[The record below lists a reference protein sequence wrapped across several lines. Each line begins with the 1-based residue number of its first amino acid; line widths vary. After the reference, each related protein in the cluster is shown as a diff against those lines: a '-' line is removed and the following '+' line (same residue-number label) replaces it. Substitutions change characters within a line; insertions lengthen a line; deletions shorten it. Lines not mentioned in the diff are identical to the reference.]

1 MEIIS
6 YTLYVL
12 NLFIRRK
19 LELCDKYSS
28 KLNLHIISSIR
39 FNIII
44 LIRLIIKILLLEVVR
59 VLGLQQVF

>member
-39 FNIII
+39 K
-44 LIRLIIKILLLEVVR
+44 IRLVIKILLLEVVR

>member
-39 FNIII
+39 K
-44 LIRLIIKILLLEVVR
+44 IRLIIKILLLEVVR